1 MVTPKGMWLEDLV
14 PGLVVEHPLTRTL
27 SQADNVQFSTQTLNP
42 APLHLDEDYA
52 ASTEFGQPLVN
63 SLLTLGLVV
72 GISVYETTHGTTIAN
87 LEISEAVFP
96 APVFPGDTIH
106 VETEVTAARESKS
119 RPDAG
124 IVTFEHRGFNQN
136 GVLVCRCR
144 RQALMHRRPG

>member
-72 GISVYETTHGTTIAN
+72 GISVHETTHGTTIAN

-136 GVLVCRCR
+136 DVLVCRCR